1 MTRVR
6 HTLVIALPSLLVGG
20 LLFGFWPAA
29 ADNRDPWLNAQP
41 APPAPPAPPVP
52 PAPPAGRPAPAPP
65 AQRGGGIS
73 IKMHDG
79 KISVEGV
86 TEMVRKQLDS
96 VRDMVRDNPHIPPP
110 VRANVLAR
118 LERVRNAVERRLSK
132 IKSTDMDQ
140 LGEEMERVGEDI
152 EEAMN
157 GLDEDLGKLGKEL
170 AKQFGKQWKKEWKKG
185 RIEIHG
191 NSDGEDTEDTEDE
204 EAEAQPPVDPEDARA
219 AIADVRGIALQPQQ
233 RLQIQRLR
241 EASERE
247 IAQAETQLA
256 TLSNKLEQALANPKV
271 SDDEVRRYVDSISQT
286 EATIRKARLLAWV
299 GARRVLD
306 EQQRAKIEAAA
317 RQRSRGR

>member
-41 APPAPPAPPVP
+41 APPAPPTPPTPPTP
-52 PAPPAGRPAPAPP
+52 PAPPSP
-65 AQRGGGIS
+65 RGGGVS
-73 IKMHDG
+73 IKLRDG
-79 KISVEGV
+79 KVTVEGV

-96 VRDMVRDNPHIPPP
+96 VRDIVRDNPHIPPP

-157 GLDEDLGKLGKEL
+157 GLDEDLGKLGKQL

-191 NSDGEDTEDTEDE
+191 NSDGEDNEDNEDDE
-204 EAEAQPPVDPEDARA
+204 EAEALPPVDPEDTRA

-241 EASERE
+241 EASDRE

-317 RQRSRGR
+317 RQRSRQR